1 MSHSAKTASCGR
13 RLALFASAAAAVVV
27 LDQVTKAWVTDGLA
41 VGSPVTLIPGVM
53 DLSLVYNTGAAFSVG
68 EGQGLLFVLICAAI
82 LVACVYEVVREK
94 DMPLPLIACLGCV
107 CGGGVGNAID
117 RVVAGRVTDFFAT
130 TFMDFAVFNVAD
142 IFITCGVVLAV
153 ILWWRWDA
161 ARAASGDAPAGDDGD
176 APAPGNGED

>member
-1 MSHSAKTASCGR
+1 MSTTAKTAATGR
-13 RLALFASAAAAVVV
+13 RLALFASAAAVVV
-27 LDQVTKAWVTDGLA
+27 LLDQLSKALA
-41 VGSPVTLIPGVM
+41 RDTLVPGQPVTMIAHVM

-82 LVACVYEVVREK
+82 LVACAYEVIREK
-94 DMPLPLIACLGCV
+94 DMPLSLIVCLGCV

-117 RVVAGRVTDFFAT
+117 RVVAGKVTDFFAT

-142 IFITCGVVLAV
+142 IFITCGVILAV

-161 ARAASGDAPAGDDGD
+161 RREREVAAGTTGVPGDDGQE
-176 APAPGNGED
+176 G

>member
-1 MSHSAKTASCGR
+1 MSTTAKTAATGR
-13 RLALFASAAAAVVV
+13 RLALFASAAAVVV
-27 LDQVTKAWVTDGLA
+27 LLDQLSKVLVRDALVPGQ
-41 VGSPVTLIPGVM
+41 PVTLIPRVM

-82 LVACVYEVVREK
+82 LVACAYEVFREK
-94 DMPLPLIACLGCV
+94 DMPVSLIACLGCV

-117 RVVAGRVTDFFAT
+117 RVVAGKVTDFFAT

-142 IFITCGVVLAV
+142 IFITCGVILAV

-161 ARAASGDAPAGDDGD
+161 QRELGAAAAAPGAPGDDGQE
-176 APAPGNGED
+176 G

>member
-1 MSHSAKTASCGR
+1 MSTTAKTAATG
-13 RLALFASAAAAVVV
+13 RLALFASAAAVVV
-27 LDQVTKAWVTDGLA
+27 LLDQLSKALVRDALVPGQ
-41 VGSPVTLIPGVM
+41 PVTMITHVM

-82 LVACVYEVVREK
+82 LVACAYEVIREK
-94 DMPLPLIACLGCV
+94 DMPLSLIACLGCV

-117 RVVAGRVTDFFAT
+117 RVVAGKVTDFFAT

-142 IFITCGVVLAV
+142 IFITCGVILAV

-161 ARAASGDAPAGDDGD
+161 RREREATAGTTGVPGDDGQE
-176 APAPGNGED
+176 G